1 MSNQNASAQN
11 KGEIKRMENSL
22 KNMVLSLL
30 GVTFITSAC
39 VAMVQ
44 KITAEPIAAAQLAA
58 TQAALTMV
66 LPEFD
71 KNEMVSTSIDDLP
84 IDIYTATNGGEVVG
98 YAVKSVTKQGYAG
111 EIVVMV
117 GISPEGELLNVNVL
131 SHSETPGLGSNLTD
145 PENVVLA
152 SIKGKNLA
160 DVDLRVKKDGG
171 DVDALSGATIS
182 SRAYGDAIERAYEAV
197 KSKLK

>member
-1 MSNQNASAQN
+1 
-11 KGEIKRMENSL
+11 MENSL

-30 GVTFITSAC
+30 GVTFVASAC

-44 KITAEPIAAAQLAA
+44 KVTAEPIAAANRAA
-58 TQAALTMV
+58 TEAALTMV
-66 LPEFD
+66 LPPFD
-71 KNEMVSTSIDDLP
+71 ENEMESMVLYELP
-84 IDIYTATNGGEVVG
+84 VDIYTAKRDGEVVG
-98 YAVKSVTKQGYAG
+98 YAVKSVTRQGYG
-111 EIVVMV
+111 GPITLMV
-117 GISPEGELLNVNVL
+117 GISPEGELLDVNVL
-131 SHSETPGLGSNLTD
+131 AHSETPGLGSLLTN

-182 SRAYGDAIERAYEAV
+182 SRAYGDAISRAYDAV
-197 KSKLK
+197 LTKLK

>member
-1 MSNQNASAQN
+1 
-11 KGEIKRMENSL
+11 MENSL

-30 GVTFITSAC
+30 GVTFVASAS

-44 KITAEPIAAAQLAA
+44 KVTEEPIAAANRAA
-58 TQAALTMV
+58 TEAALTMV
-66 LPEFD
+66 LPAFD
-71 KNEMVSTSIDDLP
+71 ENVMENTTIDEMP
-84 IDIYTATNGGEVVG
+84 IDIYTAKSGGEVVG
-98 YAVKSVTKQGYAG
+98 YAVKSMTKQGYGGA
-111 EIVVMV
+111 IVTMV
-117 GISPEGELLNVNVL
+117 GISTDGELLNVNVL
-131 SHSETPGLGSNLTD
+131 AHSETPGLGSNLTD

-182 SRAYGDAIERAYEAV
+182 SRAYGDAIGRAYEAV